1 MKKREFIIQDLLS
14 KIYQKEF
21 INGKLPTQ
29 RKLAEMYGV
38 SRFTIQQA
46 VNDLAE
52 IGIVRVVQGSGIFIH
67 EKWVKNPMIFNS
79 LTKTPYN
86 RIRSK
91 MLQLSKSPA
100 TMDEQKIFQIN
111 ALEEVWTFERVRIV
125 DYKIE
130 QLEISKLPVKLFPN
144 LSQEI
149 VEHSIQKYVENQGYL
164 ISHYIT
170 SYAPVTISREQAE
183 ILSCKKGTPA
193 MQITNR
199 GILENGQVFEYSNI
213 LAIDYAVTYI
223 RPFDRENH
231 RSRID

>member
-38 SRFTIQQA
+38 SRFTIQQT

>member
-183 ILSCKKGTPA
+183 ILLCKKGTPA

-199 GILENGQVFEYSNI
+199 GILENGQVFEYN
-213 LAIDYAVTYI
+213 
-223 RPFDRENH
+223 PWC
-231 RSRID
+231 

>member
-21 INGKLPTQ
+21 INGKLPIQ

-183 ILSCKKGTPA
+183 ILLCKKGTPA